1 MSPGDRILYVYIQY
15 IYYMYMLF
23 NWAQLG
29 ELDLHPFHRLCPLVA
44 VLGFKDFPLML
55 SLCVF
60 FPTCRALLLLT
71 STASARS
78 QWALPDLNCQV
89 PRLQWALPDLNSKR
103 QIARSQWALPD
114 LATARPQ
121 DRKWPLPAPQQQVST
136 ASAKIAVGTAGPQ
149 QPAPRS
155 QCALPDLNSKRQ
167 IAVGTPRPQQQ
178 GPRSQWA
185 LPGPTSKRARAR
197 SQLALPD
204 PTSKRQIAVA
214 TTGPQQQGPDR
225 SGHYTGP
232 HQQAQDR
239 GAHYRTSTA
248 RARSQLALDPTSKRQ
263 IAVGTAGP
271 EQQAPDRSGHYQT
284 STAS

>member
-78 QWALPDLNCQV
+78 QWALPDLNCKCQD
-89 PRLQWALPDLNSKR
+89 RSGHCRTSTAS
-103 QIARSQWALPD
+103 ARSQWALPD
-114 LATARPQ
+114 LNCKCQ
-121 DRKWPLPAPQQQVST
+121 DRSGHYRTSTASVNCKCQDRSGHYRTST

-149 QPAPRS
+149 QQAPDRS
-155 QCALPDLNSKRQ
+155 GHSQTSTARAQ
-167 IAVGTPRPQQQ
+167 IAVGTTGPHQQASKGQ
-178 GPRSQWA
+178 MQVPRSQWA
-185 LPGPTSKRARAR
+185 LPDLNCKCQLQVPR
-197 SQLALPD
+197 SQWAL
-204 PTSKRQIAVA
+204 VA
-214 TTGPQQQGPDR
+214 
-225 SGHYTGP
+225 
-232 HQQAQDR
+232 A
-239 GAHYRTSTA
+239 
-248 RARSQLALDPTSKRQ
+248 
-263 IAVGTAGP
+263 
-271 EQQAPDRSGHYQT
+271 
-284 STAS
+284 